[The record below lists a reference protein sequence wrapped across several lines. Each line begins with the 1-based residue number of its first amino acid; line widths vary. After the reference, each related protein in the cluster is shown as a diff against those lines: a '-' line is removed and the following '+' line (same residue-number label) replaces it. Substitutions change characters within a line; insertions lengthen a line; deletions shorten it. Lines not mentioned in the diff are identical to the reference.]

1 LCCIVVFPVP
11 RPRAATA
18 SVPERGGRAPEALT
32 SRPVLGPAMAADL
45 EEKTDRYE
53 GLLAE
58 ALDAAE
64 IAPPEDSPMGEA
76 AAECLEMATS
86 YLEDGRHFRADDD
99 LVNALASFS
108 YGHAWL
114 DAGARVGLFDVPRE
128 GHLFTV

>member
-1 LCCIVVFPVP
+1 M
-11 RPRAATA
+11 
-18 SVPERGGRAPEALT
+18 
-32 SRPVLGPAMAADL
+32 PADI

-58 ALDAAE
+58 AVDTAE
-64 IAPPEDSPMGEA
+64 IAPPEGTPMHDA
-76 AAECLEMATS
+76 ALECAEMAES
-86 YLEDGRHFRADDD
+86 YLEDGRHFRDEED

-114 DAGARVGLFDVPRE
+114 DAGARIGLFDVPSE

>member
-1 LCCIVVFPVP
+1 
-11 RPRAATA
+11 
-18 SVPERGGRAPEALT
+18 
-32 SRPVLGPAMAADL
+32 MAADL

-64 IAPPEDSPMGEA
+64 VAPPEDTPMAAA
-76 AAECLEMATS
+76 AAECLEMAQS
-86 YLEDGRHFRADDD
+86 YLADGRHFRENDDP
-99 LVNALASFS
+99 VNALASFS

-114 DAGARVGLFDVPRE
+114 DAGARIGLFDVPRE